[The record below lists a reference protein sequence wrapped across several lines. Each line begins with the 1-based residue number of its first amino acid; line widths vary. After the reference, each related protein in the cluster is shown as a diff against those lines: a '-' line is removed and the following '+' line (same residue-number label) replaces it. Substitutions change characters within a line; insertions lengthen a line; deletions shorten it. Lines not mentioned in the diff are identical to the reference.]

1 MAPKTSSPLGSAH
14 SEGMR
19 KRAQK
24 SAAYKAALEKQK
36 PFEEFARLVIG
47 KRMQLGLTQQELAE
61 RMGTSHSVI
70 SRMES
75 GQHRVS
81 FATMTKVAKALD
93 TRLVYGFEDEVAKK
107 TTKKKVRRAP
117 KRDLVVAA

>member
-1 MAPKTSSPLGSAH
+1 MARKTSSPLGSTH

-36 PFEEFARLVIG
+36 PYEDFARLVIH
-47 KRMQLGLTQQELAE
+47 KRMQLGLTQQQLAE

-81 FATMTKVAKALD
+81 FTTMTKVAKALN
-93 TRLVYGFEDEVAKK
+93 TRLVYGFEDEVPGKKKAKK
-107 TTKKKVRRAP
+107 ARRTS
-117 KRDLVVAA
+117 KRELVASA